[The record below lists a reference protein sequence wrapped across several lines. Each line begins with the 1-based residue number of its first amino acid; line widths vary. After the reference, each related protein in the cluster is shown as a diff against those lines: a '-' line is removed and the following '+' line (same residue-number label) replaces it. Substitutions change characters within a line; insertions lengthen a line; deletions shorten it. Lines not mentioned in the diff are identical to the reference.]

1 MLGGI
6 GGRRRRG
13 WQRMRWLDGITDSM
27 DVNLSELREL
37 VMDREAWRAVIH
49 GVTKSRTQLS
59 DWSDLI
65 WLYYLLVK
73 IWRFQDYQPFYICS
87 NVSSLNSNDIFNMHI
102 YHPYKWWGNNAF
114 SKLIFP
120 SVFFPGVSDGKE
132 SACKAGDL
140 CSIPRLGR
148 SGEGNGNPLQYSCL
162 ENPIDRRAWWAPV
175 HGVTKSWTRLSD

>member
-1 MLGGI
+1 MA
-6 GGRRRRG
+6 G
-13 WQRMRWLDGITDSM
+13 WNHWLDGRESQWTPGVGDGQGGLACCDSWGHK
-27 DVNLSELREL
+27 E
-37 VMDREAWRAVIH
+37 
-49 GVTKSRTQLS
+49 S
-59 DWSDLI
+59 DTTERLIWSDLI
-65 WLYYLLVK
+65 WLYYLLVN
-73 IWRFQDYQPFYICS
+73 IWHFQDYQPFYICS

-114 SKLIFP
+114 SELIFP
-120 SVFFPGVSDGKE
+120 SVFFPRVSDGKE
-132 SACKAGDL
+132 SACKAEDL